1 MMCSTNYYVSCWTSR
16 YERGQ
21 LGCVLRVGSGP
32 AQRMGNAPCDA
43 AGVLHANLIVECMQI
58 AESPTR
64 QLSQV
69 SKSCFRSS
77 VCVRSTVVDVDQL
90 GTAATRFLPFAAT
103 VARGS
108 HGIGLHSLITRLPRL
123 IRSRRA
129 EIDTFAAMLVGDARR
144 TPPLCHQQA
153 HRRVGCD

>member
-64 QLSQV
+64 QLSPV
-69 SKSCFRSS
+69 YSLVLDPRCAF
-77 VCVRSTVVDVDQL
+77 VDVDLL
-90 GTAATRFLPFAAT
+90 GTAATRLLPFAAT

-153 HRRVGCD
+153 YRRVGCDLGD